1 MNNGRSTRLG
11 SLVLG
16 GVALALGACATTT
29 FTSTWKAPDAQRL
42 QWKPGEKVIALVVA
56 KQTALR
62 HGGEA
67 SLAAALDRA
76 GLQGVPAYSLE
87 TGDDFTNEADAKR
100 TIDASNAVGVV
111 VLRPLG
117 KEQQISSSPTGYY
130 GSPYYGGFWGGYYGY
145 GWGGA
150 WGGYEVRTD
159 TYVTVET
166 LIYDLRQNK
175 LVWAGQSKTMNPS
188 QVDAFVSELAKAVG
202 KELRAQGLVAAK

>member
-1 MNNGRSTRLG
+1 MNIGRSQKLW
-11 SLVLG
+11 SIVLTS
-16 GVALALGACATTT
+16 VALTIAACATTT

-42 QWKPGEKVIALVVA
+42 QWKPGEKVVALVVA
-56 KQTALR
+56 KQSALR
-62 HGGEA
+62 RSGEA
-67 SLAAALDRA
+67 SLAAAIDRA

-87 TGDDFTNEADAKR
+87 TAGDFTNEGDAKR

-117 KEQQISSSPTGYY
+117 KEQQISSTPTGYY

-150 WGGYEVRTD
+150 WGAYEVRTD
-159 TYVTVET
+159 TYVSVET

-175 LVWAGQSKTMNPS
+175 LVWAGQSRTMNPS
-188 QVDAFVSELAKAVG
+188 EVDRFVNELAKAVSG
-202 KELRAQGLVAAK
+202 ELQKAGLVAAK

>member
-1 MNNGRSTRLG
+1 MNSAKSRSLRY
-11 SLVLG
+11 LVLAG
-16 GVALALGACATTT
+16 AVVALAACATTT
-29 FTSTWKAPDAQRL
+29 FTSTWKAPDAQQL

-56 KQTALR
+56 RQTALR
-62 HGGEA
+62 HSGEA
-67 SLAAALDRA
+67 SLAAAIDRA

-87 TGDDFTNEADAKR
+87 SGNDFTSEGDAKR

-111 VLRPLG
+111 VLRPLA
-117 KEQQISSSPTGYY
+117 KEQQISSTPTGYY

-150 WGGYEVRTD
+150 WGGYEIRTD

-188 QVDAFVSELAKAVG
+188 QVDAFVNELAKAVSG
-202 KELRAQGLVAAK
+202 ELKKAGLVAAK

>member
-1 MNNGRSTRLG
+1 M
-11 SLVLG
+11 
-16 GVALALGACATTT
+16 
-29 FTSTWKAPDAQRL
+29 
-42 QWKPGEKVIALVVA
+42 VA
-56 KQTALR
+56 KQSALR
-62 HGGEA
+62 RSGEA
-67 SLAAALDRA
+67 SLAAAIDRA

-87 TGDDFTNEADAKR
+87 TAGDFTNESDAKR

-117 KEQQISSSPTGYY
+117 KEQQISSTPTGYY

-150 WGGYEVRTD
+150 WGAYEVRTD
-159 TYVTVET
+159 TYVSVET

-188 QVDAFVSELAKAVG
+188 EVDRFVNELAKAVSG
-202 KELRAQGLVAAK
+202 ELQKAGLVAAK